1 MRIALFEPFAGASG
15 DMILGALLDAGLGIE
30 TLRDGL
36 ARLDIGGW
44 GVRGETV
51 ERRHL
56 RATKAHVDVDP
67 AVRLAHWAEVE
78 RVIEASHLS
87 PHARADSL
95 RIFARL
101 FDAEAHVHG
110 ATRET
115 VHLHEMGNLDTL
127 IDVVGAV
134 IGLEALGVERL
145 YCGPLPAG
153 HGTIHTAHGRLPAP
167 GPAVMALMGG
177 APMRHVDIE
186 AELVTPTGA
195 AILTTLADGFGA
207 YPPLTVSATGYGA
220 GTKDLPFANVL
231 RLIVGE
237 TTEAGL
243 SVERVA
249 LLETQIDNMS
259 PEWYGHVTQRLFDA
273 GAFDVYLTPIQMKK
287 GRPGTLLAVVCR
299 PADAEAL
306 SGILLAET
314 MTLGV
319 RRQDMDRYCLPREI
333 ISVETAFGVVQA
345 KVALL
350 PDGRRRVAPEYEACR
365 RVAEARGVPLW
376 EVYRAAEAA
385 ALSGEANDNANS
397 SE

>member
-1 MRIALFEPFAGASG
+1 MRLALFEAFAGASG
-15 DMILGALLDAGLGIE
+15 DMILGALLDAGLAIE

-36 ARLDIGGW
+36 ARLDIDGW
-44 GVRGETV
+44 AVRGETV

-56 RATKAHVDVDP
+56 RATKVHVDVDP
-67 AVRLAHWAEVE
+67 DVRLAHWGDVQ
-78 RVIEASHLS
+78 RVLTASRLS
-87 PHARADSL
+87 PSARTASL

-134 IGLEALGVERL
+134 VGLEALGVERL
-145 YCGPLPAG
+145 YCGALPAG
-153 HGTIHTAHGRLPAP
+153 RGTIRTAHGLLPAP

-207 YPPLTVSATGYGA
+207 YPPLTVTATGYGA
-220 GTKDLPFANVL
+220 GMKDLPFANVL
-231 RLIVGE
+231 RLIIGE
-237 TTEAGL
+237 TGQASL
-243 SVERVA
+243 AVERVA

-259 PEWYGHVTQRLFDA
+259 PEWYEHAARRLFDA

-306 SGILLAET
+306 SGIILAET

-333 ISVETAFGVVQA
+333 VAVETAYGPVQA
-345 KVALL
+345 KLALL

-365 RVAEARGVPLW
+365 RVAEAHGVPLW
-376 EVYRAAEAA
+376 EVYRAVEAA
-385 ALSGEANDNANS
+385 ARTGDMT
-397 SE
+397 